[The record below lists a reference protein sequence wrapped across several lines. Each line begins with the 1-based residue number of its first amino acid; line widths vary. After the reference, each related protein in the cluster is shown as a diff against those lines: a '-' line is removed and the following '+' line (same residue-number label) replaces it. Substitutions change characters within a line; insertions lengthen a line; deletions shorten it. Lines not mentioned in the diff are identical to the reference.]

1 VTPPPVAPEPA
12 PPPPPAAPTGPIG
25 SFNRG
30 AALAQLGAASGRAA
44 SCKRPDG
51 PSGSGRATVTFAPD
65 GSVSKVS
72 VPPPFAGTPTGS
84 CISSA
89 FTGARVPAF
98 TGSAVSLPGS
108 FRIPN

>member
-30 AALAQLGAASGRAA
+30 AALAQLGAASGRAT

-72 VPPPFAGTPTGS
+72 VPPPFAGTPTGT